1 MQMNDTPVGWIPDL
15 GLDPESVTSMTP
27 DEAKEYLT
35 LVIRYFDTTALPSLA
50 WLRRATAA
58 SQKSDPHSKSQR
70 GDSLMPSESEP
81 SDATNPAR
89 KREKAFSLLHALLR
103 RAPVSFEDF
112 PKRSSGQSRRRPRKS
127 SRRSR

>member
-1 MQMNDTPVGWIPDL
+1 MQINDTPAGWMPDL

-50 WLRRATAA
+50 WLRRATAV
-58 SQKSDPHSKSQR
+58 SQKSGPHSKSQR
-70 GDSLMPSESEP
+70 GDSLMPRE
-81 SDATNPAR
+81 SDAMNPAR

-112 PKRSSGQSRRRPRKS
+112 PKRSSGQSGRRPRRS